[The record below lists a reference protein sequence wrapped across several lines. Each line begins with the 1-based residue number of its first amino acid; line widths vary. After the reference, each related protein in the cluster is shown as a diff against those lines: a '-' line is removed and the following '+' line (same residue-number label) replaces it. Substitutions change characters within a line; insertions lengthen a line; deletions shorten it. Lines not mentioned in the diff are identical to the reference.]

1 MRGKL
6 LLSLVLAVAAA
17 IGASGPVLAADD
29 SWQPFN
35 PFAELERKKADKRA
49 AAAAATAET
58 DKRPALSPIHE
69 GEDGAHVPPVAG
81 SAANAAP
88 LPSTQVMQEAIP
100 PPVEKGELAPVMAAD
115 GSGLPFE
122 LWSGL
127 NTESVEKL
135 ISQLEI
141 PPRSPA
147 LHGLWKRLITAD
159 VTPATGATADGKFTA
174 LRLEALYRSGLAKE
188 AASELAK
195 QPATATDPLLAM
207 LSARNELA
215 SGNAAHACEIAQQA
229 ATLKGVMPSRLKGQ
243 SILMSGYCA
252 AIANDAASA
261 GLAAEL
267 AREEGQDISPGLE
280 ALDAISIGA
289 KPKIKITKQLSLL
302 DYRLAERVGGLAH
315 KDILEKGEPALLVAL
330 ASDATTPVDLGL
342 AAAEAA
348 SRLNALPPDMLA
360 AIYRANA
367 TSETADT
374 LLSGGKLQGAAR
386 RAGLFKAAEAER
398 TQMKKTRLVRAF
410 IDDAK
415 HQGLQFQALLVAA
428 PIIASMSP
436 QPEISWFAE
445 TGAEICLAAGQYDLA
460 RKWIA
465 VANVPGRPGGNLDHW
480 LALAD
485 IADPNIAARGESLP
499 ALETLAQG
507 GRIKPDDLH
516 RLATVL
522 DALGYNVPI
531 PLWEAASRTP
541 QPTGGYLPETGVLS
555 ELQDAAKKKEF
566 GHTVLLAMKTLGPN
580 GAEGAHMI
588 ALGDSIRALKRAGL
602 EVDARRL
609 GLEALL
615 AAWPRTVAN

>member
-1 MRGKL
+1 MRGKTL
-6 LLSLVLAVAAA
+6 LKSVVFAMTAIPVSGLAF
-17 IGASGPVLAADD
+17 AADD
-29 SWQPFN
+29 NWQPFN
-35 PFAELERKKADKRA
+35 PFAEIERKKAAKR
-49 AAAAATAET
+49 AAAATAET
-58 DKRPALSPIHE
+58 DKRPALSPLH
-69 GEDGAHVPPVAG
+69 DGQD
-81 SAANAAP
+81 AAP
-88 LPSTQVMQEAIP
+88 PAPGAAPPPGTQVMQEAIP
-100 PPVEKGELAPVMAAD
+100 PPVEKGDLAPVMATD

-127 NTESVEKL
+127 NTESIEKL
-135 ISQLEI
+135 ISQIEI

-147 LHGLWKRLITAD
+147 LHALWKRLITAD
-159 VTPATGATADGKFTA
+159 VTPPSGTAADGKFTA
-174 LRLEALYRSGLAKE
+174 LRLEVLYRSGLAKE
-188 AASELAK
+188 AAQELAK

-215 SGNAAHACEIAQQA
+215 SGNAAHACEIAQA
-229 ATLKGVMPSRLKGQ
+229 AAALKGAIPQRLKGQ

-252 AIANDAASA
+252 VLAKDTALA

-267 AREEGQDISPGLE
+267 AREEGQEVSPGLE
-280 ALDAISIGA
+280 ALDAMSVGA
-289 KPKIKITKQLSLL
+289 KPKITVTKQLTLL
-302 DYRLAERVGGLAH
+302 DYRLTESVGGVPH

-330 ASDATTPVDLGL
+330 SSDAKTPVDLGL
-342 AAAEAA
+342 PAAEAA
-348 SRLNALPPDMLA
+348 ARLNALAPEVLA
-360 AIYRANA
+360 ATYRANA
-367 TSETADT
+367 GTETADA
-374 LLSGGKLQGAAR
+374 LLGVGKLQGAAK
-386 RAGLFKAAEAER
+386 RAGLFKAAEAEQ
-398 TQMKKTRLVRAF
+398 TPMKKTRLIRAF

-415 HQGLQFQALLVAA
+415 RQGLQFQALLVAA
-428 PIIASMSP
+428 PMIAAINP

-445 TGAEICLAAGQYDLA
+445 TGAEICLASGQYDLA
-460 RKWIA
+460 RKWVA
-465 VANVPGRPGGNLDHW
+465 TANVPDRPGGNLDHW

-485 IADPNIAARGESLP
+485 IADPGFAKRGESLP

-541 QPTGGYLPETGVLS
+541 QPTAGYLPETGVLS

-602 EVDARRL
+602 EADARRL

-615 AAWPRTVAN
+615 GAWPRTAAN